1 MNEIFKVVDLQMI
14 IKKRCIFDNINFTI
28 NSGEVVGLLGHNGA
42 GKSTIQRILANREN
56 PTKGQIYNCGQLQ
69 SADQDFTNIVYIPDT
84 IQLISNISINDNYE
98 LITRDRKTNDYFY
111 NKYLEVIGLEK
122 NEVISNLSKGNQEL
136 IQIIILLSIEADL
149 YLLDEPFSAV
159 DIFRRDLIQQL
170 IIELSIHN
178 DQAGIVITSHLIN
191 EIEPILS
198 RVLYLDNGQIV
209 IDSEMEDII
218 EQNDSLVDYL
228 KDYFGEKV
236 GYKNV

>member
-69 SADQDFTNIVYIPDT
+69 SADQDLTNIVYIPDT